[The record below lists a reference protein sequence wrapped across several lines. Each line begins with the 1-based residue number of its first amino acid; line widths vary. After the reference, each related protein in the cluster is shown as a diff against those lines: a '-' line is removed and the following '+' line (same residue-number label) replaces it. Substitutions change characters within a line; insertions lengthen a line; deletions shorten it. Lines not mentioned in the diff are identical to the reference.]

1 MFLVIGISLAG
12 GWSARGQT
20 VRDDPGQEKQT
31 APSSAAGSAVTE
43 ATADELRPVEVPIP
57 SEKALRFYRTG
68 MWIWAFDVCWGL
80 IVPAVIAFSGF
91 SAVLRNLARRLG
103 RFRFPTVGLYVVLY
117 LGIVFLIDLPLIY
130 YVGFLRQHA
139 YSLSNQ
145 SLAKWMTD
153 FLLSVGI
160 EMIVGF
166 AFAWVPFLLLAR
178 APRWWWLY
186 TSLLSVPFLFATLL
200 VKPIWIDPLFNDF
213 GPMKNKRLEQ
223 SILDLASRAG
233 IEGSR
238 VFEVNKSID
247 TKALNAYVTG
257 VLGSKRIV
265 LWDTLIA
272 RLEEKE
278 LLVVMA
284 HEMGH
289 YVLGHV
295 VRSILLSSF
304 LTLTSLFLVDRLGR
318 WLVARYS
325 HILRFESLADV
336 ASVPLLLLLIQV
348 TMLFLTPA
356 AMAYSRYQ
364 EHEADRFALDLTHTN
379 HSGGT
384 AFVKLQQEN
393 LGNPRPGL
401 IYRIF
406 RASHASIGERI
417 DFCNSYRPVASST
430 PLRDGHD

>member
-1 MFLVIGISLAG
+1 MGISLAG
-12 GWSARGQT
+12 GWPTRGQT
-20 VRDDPGQEKQT
+20 IRDAPGHEKNT
-31 APSSAAGSAVTE
+31 APSTAAGSAVTA

-57 SEKALRFYRTG
+57 SEKALRFYHTG

-80 IVPAVIAFSGF
+80 IVPAVIVFSGF

-103 RFRFPTVGLYVVLY
+103 RWWFPTVGLYVVLY
-117 LGIVFLIDLPLIY
+117 LGIIFLIDLPLIY
-130 YVGFLRQHA
+130 YVGFVRQHA
-139 YSLSNQ
+139 YGMSNQ
-145 SLAKWMTD
+145 SLGKWLTD
-153 FLLSVGI
+153 SMLSVGI

-166 AFAWVPFLLLAR
+166 AFAWVPYLLIAR
-178 APRWWWLY
+178 APRRWWLY
-186 TSLLSVPFLFATLL
+186 TSLLSVPFLLATVL

-213 GPMKNKRLEQ
+213 GSMKNKRLEQ

-278 LLVVMA
+278 LLVVMG

-304 LTLTSLFLVDRLGR
+304 LILTSLFLVDRMGR
-318 WLVARYS
+318 WVIARYS

-348 TMLFLTPA
+348 TMLFLTPV

-364 EHEADRFALDLTHTN
+364 EHEADRFALDLTHAY

-384 AFVKLQQEN
+384 AFVKLQHEN

-401 IYRIF
+401 IHKIF
-406 RASHASIGERI
+406 RASHPSIGERI
-417 DFCNSYRPVASST
+417 DFCNGYRPVASSA
-430 PLRDGHD
+430 PLRDGDD

>member
-1 MFLVIGISLAG
+1 MDRRCLWLASMLLVMGISLAG
-12 GWSARGQT
+12 GWSARGQAA
-20 VRDDPGQEKQT
+20 RDDPGQEGQT
-31 APSSAAGSAVTE
+31 APRADAGSAVTE
-43 ATADELRPVEVPIP
+43 STVDELSPVEVPVP
-57 SEKALRFYRTG
+57 SEKALRFYHTG
-68 MWIWAFDVCWGL
+68 MWLWAFGLCWGL
-80 IVPAVIAFSGF
+80 IAPAVIVFSGF
-91 SAVLRNLARRLG
+91 SAILRNLARRLG
-103 RFRFPTVGLYVVLY
+103 RWWFPTVGLYVVLY

-130 YVGFLRQHA
+130 YVGFVRQHA
-139 YSLSNQ
+139 YGLSNQ
-145 SLAKWMTD
+145 SLAKWLTD
-153 FLLSVGI
+153 SLLSVGI

-166 AFAWVPFLLLAR
+166 AFAWVPYLLLAR
-178 APRWWWLY
+178 APRRWWLY
-186 TSLLSVPFLFATLL
+186 TSLLSVPFLFATVL

-213 GPMKNKRLEQ
+213 GSMKNKGLEQ

-272 RLEEKE
+272 RLDEKE
-278 LLVVMA
+278 LLAVMG

-318 WLVARYS
+318 WLVARYT

-348 TMLFLTPA
+348 
-356 AMAYSRYQ
+356 
-364 EHEADRFALDLTHTN
+364 
-379 HSGGT
+379 
-384 AFVKLQQEN
+384 
-393 LGNPRPGL
+393 
-401 IYRIF
+401 I
-406 RASHASIGERI
+406 
-417 DFCNSYRPVASST
+417 
-430 PLRDGHD
+430 

>member
-1 MFLVIGISLAG
+1 LH
-12 GWSARGQT
+12 
-20 VRDDPGQEKQT
+20 
-31 APSSAAGSAVTE
+31 
-43 ATADELRPVEVPIP
+43 PVEVPIP
-57 SEKALRFYRTG
+57 SEKALRFYSSG
-68 MWIWAFDVCWGL
+68 MWIWAFDLCWGL
-80 IVPAVIAFSGF
+80 IVPAVIVFSGF

-103 RFRFPTVGLYVVLY
+103 RWWFPSVGMYVVLY
-117 LGIVFLIDLPLIY
+117 LGIVFLIDLPLFY
-130 YVGFLRQHA
+130 YVGFVRQHA
-139 YSLSNQ
+139 YGLSNQ
-145 SLAKWMTD
+145 SLGKWLND
-153 FLLSVGI
+153 LLLSVGI
-160 EMIVGF
+160 EMTVGF
-166 AFAWVPFLLLAR
+166 AFAWVPYLLLVR

-186 TSLLSVPFLFATLL
+186 TSLLSVPFLFATVL
-200 VKPIWIDPLFNDF
+200 VKPVWIDPLFNDF
-213 GPMKNKRLEQ
+213 GPMKNKELEQ
-223 SILDLASRAG
+223 SILELASRAG

-318 WLVARYS
+318 WVVARYS
-325 HILRFESLADV
+325 HYLRFETLADV
-336 ASVPLLLLLIQV
+336 ASVPLLLFLIQV

-356 AMAYSRYQ
+356 AMAYSRCQ

-379 HSGGT
+379 HSAGT

-401 IYRIF
+401 IHKIF
-406 RASHASIGERI
+406 RASHPSIGERI
-417 DFCNSYRPVASST
+417 DFCNSYRPVASSV
-430 PLRDGHD
+430 PLRDGHDRVGKAVNPQPNSVIALQPLATSVPGSL

>member
-1 MFLVIGISLAG
+1 
-12 GWSARGQT
+12 
-20 VRDDPGQEKQT
+20 
-31 APSSAAGSAVTE
+31 
-43 ATADELRPVEVPIP
+43 
-57 SEKALRFYRTG
+57 
-68 MWIWAFDVCWGL
+68 
-80 IVPAVIAFSGF
+80 
-91 SAVLRNLARRLG
+91 
-103 RFRFPTVGLYVVLY
+103 
-117 LGIVFLIDLPLIY
+117 
-130 YVGFLRQHA
+130 VGFLRQHA